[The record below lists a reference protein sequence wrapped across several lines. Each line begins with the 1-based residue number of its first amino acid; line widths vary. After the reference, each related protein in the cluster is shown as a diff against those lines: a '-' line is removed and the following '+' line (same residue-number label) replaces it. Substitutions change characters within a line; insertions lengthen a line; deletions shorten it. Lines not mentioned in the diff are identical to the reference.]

1 MRVIIMLTTKTLVSK
16 LVRSYATDGKAVFTR
31 AQLIADN
38 LGSETTEADLAALV
52 TIGRVV
58 ADFPELAGP
67 DGQPTSTA
75 GWDAAHQALL
85 TEPAYKVSKS
95 TIGSLGRAYRL
106 PAEIGGVTDS
116 DTVAMAYK
124 VITRSGTAN
133 ALKALRFES
142 EQGGI
147 TRDKTDTML
156 TLTGVLKGW
165 RDAVAEAKPIR
176 DTAADDVADVTTQRD
191 LPAIDTADVPE
202 SVEVTIRTL
211 QAIAERPWSLADIT
225 ALYGAIDE
233 LIPALQAQADKL
245 TPVTA

>member
-1 MRVIIMLTTKTLVSK
+1 MLTTKTLVSK

-58 ADFPELAGP
+58 SDFPELAGL

-75 GWDAAHQALL
+75 GWDADHQALL

-147 TRDKTDTML
+147 KRDKSETML
-156 TLTGVLKGW
+156 ALTGVLKGW
-165 RDAVAEAKPIR
+165 RIAVAEAKPVR
-176 DTAADDVADVTTQRD
+176 DTAADDVADVTDQRD

-202 SVEVTIRTL
+202 SVEVTVRTL
-211 QAIAERPWSLADIT
+211 QGIAERPWSLADLEVL
-225 ALYGAIDE
+225 AAAIGD
-233 LIPALQAQADKL
+233 LNATLMAQYDTLAAA
-245 TPVTA
+245 TVTA

>member
-1 MRVIIMLTTKTLVSK
+1 MLTTRTLVSK

-52 TIGRVV
+52 TVGRVV
-58 ADFPELAGP
+58 SDFPELAGP

-75 GWDAAHQALL
+75 GWAAEHQALL

-106 PAEIGGVTDS
+106 PEEIGGVTDS

-147 TRDKTDTML
+147 KRDKSETML
-156 TLTGVLKGW
+156 ALTGVLKGW
-165 RDAVAEAKPIR
+165 RAAAAEAKPVR
-176 DTAADDVADVTTQRD
+176 DTTGDDTGEAAPRD

-202 SVEVTIRTL
+202 SVEVTVRTL
-211 QAIAERPWSLADIT
+211 QGIGERPWSTADLEVLA
-225 ALYGAIDE
+225 AAISD
-233 LIPALQAQADKL
+233 LNATLMAQYDTLASA
-245 TPVTA
+245 TVTA